1 MNNLT
6 IALLGIGA
14 FGICLFLYAELV
26 LLKVPFNE
34 LLWRKRKTRPT
45 RVEQL
50 EAALYDIEQEAL
62 SYNHYGYA
70 KKARDALEKK

>member
-1 MNNLT
+1 MSNLT

-14 FGICLFLYAELV
+14 FGIALFLYAELV
-26 LLKVPFNE
+26 ILKLPLKEVFC
-34 LLWRKRKTRPT
+34 RSRKTQVD
-45 RVEQL
+45 RVKQL

-70 KKARDALEKK
+70 KKAREALEKK